1 MTNSSAIYQTGRNE
15 HWPVP
20 EGGTYV
26 RESDGQTARLANE
39 SDYPV
44 AATCKICRGRI
55 RLAHFMQWD
64 WKHAPLEVAATPSGE
79 TS

>member
-1 MTNSSAIYQTGRNE
+1 MANSAASYLTRKNE

-26 RESDGQTARLANE
+26 RESDGQTARLTNE

-44 AATCKICRGRI
+44 VARCKICQGRI
-55 RLAHFMQWD
+55 RLGHYMSWE
-64 WKHAPLEVAATPSGE
+64 WSHAPLGVAVRPAGE